1 MRVPGGPYPPHS
13 LGRTEGVTILVALT
27 LIRQYCRFVV
37 QQFLREA
44 PFPIAL
50 RRPKVPCQVRVK
62 YHAHGCS
69 DRSRGTIGRPRQN
82 LVPYVRLLIYI
93 RLSHPN
99 QFQFQLFLPDDHSP
113 TQSLQSFHPSPCP
126 PMRIHLR
133 YGLPL
138 THPTK
143 RRTMH
148 LTRKTSKRPLLAGR
162 SRHTRRT
169 QLKRTSLRPVC
180 AFPTQKRW
188 RQCRRLKP
196 QRRRSQCRQW
206 RRG

>member
-1 MRVPGGPYPPHS
+1 MRVSGGPYPPHS
-13 LGRTEGVTILVALT
+13 LGRTEGVTSLVALT

-50 RRPKVPCQVRVK
+50 RRPRVPCQVRVK

-93 RLSHPN
+93 HLSHPN

-126 PMRIHLR
+126 PPMRIHLR
-133 YGLPL
+133 HGLPL
-138 THPTK
+138 THRTIH
-143 RRTMH
+143 RTMRLTRLR
-148 LTRKTSKRPLLAGR
+148 LTRKARKRPLLAGR
-162 SRHTRRT
+162 SRHTQRT
-169 QLKRTSLRPVC
+169 QLKRPRFDRSAPS
-180 AFPTQKRW
+180 
-188 RQCRRLKP
+188 
-196 QRRRSQCRQW
+196 QRKND
-206 RRG
+206 GGNAED